1 MAKEI
6 GGGARFNKK
15 KAAPFSV
22 GSVDFLHVMRGL
34 LVSLLCCSEGVSLAS
49 RIVFFFWR
57 HVNGESWNLNIRIY
71 WWIWV

>member
-6 GGGARFNKK
+6 GGGHGSTK

-49 RIVFFFWR
+49 RIVFFLETCER
-57 HVNGESWNLNIRIY
+57 
-71 WWIWV
+71 